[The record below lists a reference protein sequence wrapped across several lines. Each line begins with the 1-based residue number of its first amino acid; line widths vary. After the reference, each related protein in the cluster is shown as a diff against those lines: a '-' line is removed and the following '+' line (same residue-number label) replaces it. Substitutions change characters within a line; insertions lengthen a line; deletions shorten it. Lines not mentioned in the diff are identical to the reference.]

1 MDVSAIEE
9 PKVAVVGAGSWGT
22 AFAAIPAEKGVETA
36 LWARRP
42 ELAEEIA
49 ARHQN
54 PDYLPG
60 FDLPPSLLATG
71 DLEKA
76 LHRASVVVLAVP
88 SHAFREVFRRVV
100 PLLEGRTALVSLTKG
115 IEQDTLQRMTE
126 VMAEEADLDPTRMAV
141 VSGPN
146 LAREVVRRMPSASVV
161 ACVDDATAES
171 LQSLFMAPFFRVYTN
186 PDVVGCEL
194 CGAMK
199 NVIAISAGIAD
210 GMGFGDN
217 SRASLITRG
226 LAEMARLGTR
236 IGANPLTFA
245 GLAGMGDLVATCIS
259 EQSRNR
265 SVGLE
270 LARGRSLAEIVA
282 ATHMVAEG
290 VRNSIAVS
298 RLAAQRGVEM
308 PITEQMVAV
317 LYHGKD
323 PRRAVEELMTRE
335 LKAETAL

>member
-88 SHAFREVFRRVV
+88 S
-100 PLLEGRTALVSLTKG
+100 
-115 IEQDTLQRMTE
+115 
-126 VMAEEADLDPTRMAV
+126 
-141 VSGPN
+141 PN
-146 LAREVVRRMPSASVV
+146 LPREVVRRRPSPSVG

-186 PDVVGCEL
+186 PDVVG
-194 CGAMK
+194 
-199 NVIAISAGIAD
+199 
-210 GMGFGDN
+210 
-217 SRASLITRG
+217 
-226 LAEMARLGTR
+226 
-236 IGANPLTFA
+236 
-245 GLAGMGDLVATCIS
+245 
-259 EQSRNR
+259 
-265 SVGLE
+265 
-270 LARGRSLAEIVA
+270 
-282 ATHMVAEG
+282 
-290 VRNSIAVS
+290 
-298 RLAAQRGVEM
+298 
-308 PITEQMVAV
+308 
-317 LYHGKD
+317 
-323 PRRAVEELMTRE
+323 
-335 LKAETAL
+335 